1 MPWAR
6 AAATNTLKRA
16 EPAAGISAGALPRP
30 SRYSAITG
38 LSNTA
43 TPSSSTRQGTLP
55 SGLLACNAA
64 GSSIGLQTT
73 SSRSAIRSEE
83 HTSELQSLMRISYA
97 VFCLKKKTT
106 DQAHQH
112 TKFDIIRSRIQYKH
126 EVLTLT
132 DINVTHESRHALIQ
146 TTITT

>member
-1 MPWAR
+1 MVMARAESVMPWAR

-55 SGLLACNAA
+55 SGLLACNEA
-64 GSSIGLQTT
+64 GTSIGSQTT
-73 SSRSAIRSEE
+73 DRNSGGEGKSV
-83 HTSELQSLMRISYA
+83 A
-97 VFCLKKKTT
+97 VSDGVGGCRVMKNKKP
-106 DQAHQH
+106 
-112 TKFDIIRSRIQYKH
+112 
-126 EVLTLT
+126 
-132 DINVTHESRHALIQ
+132 NESQGNR
-146 TTITT
+146 TI